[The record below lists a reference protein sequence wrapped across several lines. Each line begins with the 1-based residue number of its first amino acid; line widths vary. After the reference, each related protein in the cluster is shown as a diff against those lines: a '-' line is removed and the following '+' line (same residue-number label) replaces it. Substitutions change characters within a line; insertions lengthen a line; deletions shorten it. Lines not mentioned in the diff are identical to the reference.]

1 MQKAMNHKMEK
12 QEYKD
17 EFIKRSSV
25 EGRLEYSKNNFQ
37 IEKEVIIGV
46 KTEERMH
53 EHIIIQF
60 KTRNINAVEDLD
72 ELCES
77 TSIKSQLKLNV
88 VIF

>member
-1 MQKAMNHKMEK
+1 MNLS
-12 QEYKD
+12 KD
-17 EFIKRSSV
+17 QALK
-25 EGRLEYSKNNFQ
+25 GRLEYSKNNFQ